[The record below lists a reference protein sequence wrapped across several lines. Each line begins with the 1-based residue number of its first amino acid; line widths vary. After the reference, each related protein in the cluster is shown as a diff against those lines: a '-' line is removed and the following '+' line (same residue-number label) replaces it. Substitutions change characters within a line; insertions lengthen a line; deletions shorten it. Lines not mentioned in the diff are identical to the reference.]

1 MFRLAVA
8 GAGVV
13 LLCAAAYVMG
23 RQPGLPFGSEAWFM
37 ALLSA
42 PALLVSLV
50 AAVAAF
56 RAAAG
61 AAKLKRDVILL
72 ARSIDLALKEIVAR
86 SDRNVAALAELSAAV
101 ARDIE
106 QLSGRIGER
115 QGGGTPPALDNV
127 IPHPSMRRSR
137 NAGRPSAEQS
147 TALLDPGAVASACRK
162 AIARGQFDLALQP
175 IVSASTNAAAGF
187 EVFASLPLEGGTHV
201 ELRHPVE
208 TAARGEAAAFERIL
222 ITTALQAARR
232 RLGAASAAM
241 PLHVAVSDALLADS
255 KALGAVLDML
265 QFYPDLAGCLV
276 LSMPHALLGG
286 GGAHAQALDLI
297 AAKGVRFA
305 AEGGTDEAEAGS
317 PRAAAGLRF
326 LKVTASRLL
335 DREQANPHS
344 LSGRSMA
351 EWAAIEKLEI
361 IATGVGT
368 DEDVT
373 GLLDLG
379 VDLMS
384 GPRFGGPKRLRPEG
398 AEIARGKPARV

>member
-23 RQPGLPFGSEAWFM
+23 RQSGLPFGSEVGFM

-42 PALLVSLV
+42 PAVLVSLV

-86 SDRNVAALAELSAAV
+86 SDRNDAALAELSAAV

-115 QGGGTPPALDNV
+115 QAGGTPPALDNV

-147 TALLDPGAVASACRK
+147 TALLDPGAVAAACRK

-232 RLGAASAAM
+232 RLGAASVAM

-255 KALGAVLDML
+255 KALGEVLDVL

-276 LSMPHALLGG
+276 LSMPHALLG

-317 PRAAAGLRF
+317 PRAAAGLHF
-326 LKVTASRLL
+326 LEVTASRLL
-335 DREQANPHS
+335 DREQANPRS

-351 EWAAIEKLEI
+351 EWAAIEKLDI
-361 IATGVGT
+361 IATGVGS
-368 DEDVT
+368 DEDVA